1 MVTRGGLDAR
11 MTETTSDKPIALGPT
26 PRLRTSPGGP
36 ATRWRVTFSVVV
48 PPLYWLTRFVTANT
62 VHS

>member
-1 MVTRGGLDAR
+1 MI
-11 MTETTSDKPIALGPT
+11 ETTSDKPIALGPT
-26 PRLRTSPGGP
+26 PRLGQNF
-36 ATRWRVTFSVVV
+36 ARWSGDPLAGHLSVVV